1 MALKNLMLLS
11 PPSSQPRALRRLST
25 FAPAA
30 AAVACFL
37 SASPFALADAYH
49 SVEAGDTLSSVAA
62 RYKTRSEVLRAM
74 NKLALS
80 DSAALPSML
89 LRIPEGDAN
98 EAIAKNPFPAL
109 QAPNTAAAKAPV
121 AAPAASPSGRGSISR
136 SLRYMVQPGDSV
148 ESIALAHTQAGHAVS
163 AQAIRDKNNIEDQ
176 PKAGSTLLIPVGG
189 ATYLAN
195 AQAKPGGAQSLG
207 AVQVSEEIDWPVARV
222 LEQSQPVY
230 QAPNAKKSTTRRGP
244 TVLGSRGYFPNPN
257 IDGARVLQPNE
268 EAPNAAPIKSP
279 RSRVI
284 KAPTAPVAA
293 AAQKLA
299 RVAKVGISGAR
310 IRRLPDAQAVTLY
323 SCPVSTELAVIKQ
336 SGPWSAILMS
346 DRSTGW
352 MPTRY
357 LRFTSARVDIS
368 SIKLNEGFDD
378 VRRVGRRGLALQ
390 GNWSSSHPVV
400 ATALSWLGTPY
411 VYGGESRRGIDC
423 SAMVQASFRDHGQR
437 LPRTAAQQAR
447 VGRPVQPSELQTG
460 DRLYFSASGSRVDHT
475 GLYMGDGLF
484 VHASGSGR
492 SVIVSNLYDKR
503 NWNIFVGAR
512 R

>member
-1 MALKNLMLLS
+1 MALKNS
-11 PPSSQPRALRRLST
+11 THPSQPSSQPRALRRLSAL
-25 FAPAA
+25 APMAS
-30 AAVACFL
+30 AVACL
-37 SASPFALADAYH
+37 MSASPSARADAYH
-49 SVEAGDTLSSVAA
+49 SVEPGDTLSSVAA
-62 RYKTRSEVLRAM
+62 RYQTRSDVLRAM
-74 NKLALS
+74 NKLAIS
-80 DSAALPSML
+80 DSARLPSML
-89 LRIPEGDAN
+89 LRIPEGDATD
-98 EAIAKNPFPAL
+98 AIAKIPFLAL
-109 QAPNTAAAKAPV
+109 QAPTTPTARPQ
-121 AAPAASPSGRGSISR
+121 ASNSSARGSISR

-148 ESIALAHTQAGHAVS
+148 ESIASAHTQAGHNVS
-163 AQAIRDKNNIEDQ
+163 AQAIRDKNKIDDQ

-189 ATYLAN
+189 ATYLAS
-195 AQAKPGGAQSLG
+195 AQAKPNSSPNFG

-222 LEQSQPVY
+222 IEQNQPVY
-230 QAPNAKKSTTRRGP
+230 QAPNAKKSATRRGP
-244 TVLGSRGYFPNPN
+244 SVLGSRGYFPNPN
-257 IDGARVLQPNE
+257 LDGARVLRPTE
-268 EAPNAAPIKSP
+268 EAPNSAPIKSP

-284 KAPTAPVAA
+284 KAPNPSAA
-293 AAQKLA
+293 VAQKLA
-299 RVAKVGISGAR
+299 RVAKVGASGAR
-310 IRRLPDAQAVTLY
+310 IRRLPDSQAVTLY

-357 LRFTSARVDIS
+357 LRFTNARVDIS

-390 GNWSSSHPVV
+390 GNWSSNHPVV
-400 ATALSWLGTPY
+400 ATALTWLGTPY
-411 VYGGESRRGIDC
+411 VYGGQSRRGIDC
-423 SAMVQASFRDHGQR
+423 SAMIQTSYRDHGMR
-437 LPRTAAQQAR
+437 LPRTAAEQSR
-447 VGRPVQPSELQTG
+447 VGRAVQPSELQTG